1 MAINIITDASIANT
15 FGADMFKDPEN
26 TYKAARDIICG
37 SPKGKEIIDKVEA
50 NPQFVIN
57 LIVTNDFPSMFMDE
71 ELNQTNIKG
80 GVVTWSGSYCL
91 GVKSEQQK
99 PFMGLAHEFGHVVQY
114 MDNRGWYKGY
124 SRMYLDRLKRSFD
137 CVGKEKSALEENA
150 RKAQL
155 VIENDNISKHE
166 APIARQLGQPVRE
179 SYE

>member
-1 MAINIITDASIANT
+1 
-15 FGADMFKDPEN
+15 MFKDPEN

-37 SPKGKEIIDKVEA
+37 SPKGKEIIDEVEA

-71 ELNQTNIKG
+71 ALNQTNIKG
-80 GVVTWSGSYCL
+80 RVTWSGSYCL
-91 GVKSEQQK
+91 GVKSERQK
-99 PFMGLAHEFGHVVQY
+99 PCTGLAHGLGHVVQY
-114 MDNRGWYKGY
+114 MGNRGWYKGY
-124 SRMYLDRLKRSFD
+124 SRISWTALKELRLRREGEIGAG
-137 CVGKEKSALEENA
+137 GKC